1 MLLDTMEGKICD
13 GLMLL
18 TDRAKEAFRPAL
30 INECRLTSL
39 EIDENWDQDYSRYVV
54 TFKGKLVESWPRINT
69 ELDARLS
76 NKK

>member
-39 EIDENWDQDYSRYVV
+39 EIDEKDQDYSRYVV
-54 TFKGKLVESWPRINT
+54 TFKGKLVES
-69 ELDARLS
+69 
-76 NKK
+76 